1 MRPVGHVSLKESAE
15 PSQASSFKCPEFLQA
30 SVGFSQVSAMMVA
43 KRAEMLLRL
52 GFTGGPAPSLLWPA
66 ATYRVGPT
74 STEWLESFIPLRC
87 FYADDRFVSES
98 LCWRNGVCPWKTKP
112 ALALTR
118 CASLSLAASRL
129 LGHRAFLSKCCAA
142 SRVSVSPQALPDHA
156 QSA

>member
-66 ATYRVGPT
+66 ATYRVGISYKYGMARKFHT
-74 STEWLESFIPLRC
+74 AAMFLR
-87 FYADDRFVSES
+87 R
-98 LCWRNGVCPWKTKP
+98 
-112 ALALTR
+112 
-118 CASLSLAASRL
+118 
-129 LGHRAFLSKCCAA
+129 
-142 SRVSVSPQALPDHA
+142 
-156 QSA
+156 